1 MLHFSTCLT
10 RNDLCTAEPQTIIYS
25 SPHRPAVHEAK
36 VKVLLRDDPTKS
48 LPPIQTTF
56 PPSKRSLAPIN
67 EVQEF
72 VNRFR
77 TYHKSEAI
85 VQPVNPNPKR
95 PDSSSSQNKDDDDR
109 LVRTSY
115 NVYLHAPRPLIQRG
129 RGDILQ
135 QLKLHVYIPIV
146 STHVCSIKHSCP
158 LLMVFFS
165 IRTMYYLLHMPMNSI
180 KSPSSVLLKSRSHSP
195 QTRTSQS
202 SVIKEKIL
210 SDEDI
215 WTLLKR

>member
-25 SPHRPAVHEAK
+25 SPHRQAVHEAK
-36 VKVLLRDDPTKS
+36 VKVLLRDDPSKPV
-48 LPPIQTTF
+48 PPIQTTF

-67 EVQEF
+67 EVQDF

-95 PDSSSSQNKDDDDR
+95 PDSSSSQHKDDDDR

-135 QLKLHVYIPIV
+135 QLKLHVYVP
-146 STHVCSIKHSCP
+146 
-158 LLMVFFS
+158 
-165 IRTMYYLLHMPMNSI
+165 
-180 KSPSSVLLKSRSHSP
+180 
-195 QTRTSQS
+195 
-202 SVIKEKIL
+202 IL
-210 SDEDI
+210 SSTDV
-215 WTLLKR
+215 